1 MDESASKTFFSE
13 LMFTA
18 LYRITAVL
26 LTVFLSLSGCSSGV
40 DTQSASTTTTGTSPA
55 SNDPST
61 PATPNT
67 GPGTGGS
74 ESTGSDG
81 IIPVHQLADLNGD
94 VTDLAL
100 HPDGDIVVAG
110 TFSTYGGQPVPHV
123 IKLRPD
129 GSLAPWTLGVS
140 LINSLPVETAISP
153 DGKVWIAQRQ
163 GEVARLWR
171 VSDDGTLDSGFVPVD
186 FLFEESGGGVIP
198 SQVFQL
204 EPIGSGVYVVGTF
217 TRVNGQPRRGL
228 VRISA
233 AGQLDSGFNADIAS
247 SAYRLAPNPD
257 GTLYVTNFERLD
269 VSVVGSQI
277 LYRLNADGSRVSG
290 FSPVNVYTV
299 GFNARIYALARV
311 ADDTNDVLIG
321 GGFVLDYSGTVNPL
335 LDPTAIHNLA
345 RVNPDGSRDRVQPRP
360 QLGTDSTNTPIV
372 RAIAKTIDGSGD
384 FILTA
389 SGIRRFRPDGTPVLG
404 FQVGQTDSV
413 DDTDKLLCML
423 DGDTIVGGT
432 FTTYNGTSRGHIV
445 RINRDGSQQ

>member
-1 MDESASKTFFSE
+1 MDQRDSKTFLAAWRS
-13 LMFTA
+13 TA
-18 LYRITAVL
+18 LCRISAVL
-26 LTVFLSLSGCSSGV
+26 LTVFLCLSGCSNGG
-40 DTQSASTTTTGTSPA
+40 DTQSPASTTT
-55 SNDPST
+55 SNDPSA
-61 PATPNT
+61 PGTPNT

-74 ESTGSDG
+74 DSTGSNG
-81 IIPVHQLADLNGD
+81 SIPVRQLADLNGD

-163 GEVARLWR
+163 GDVARLWR
-171 VSDDGTLDSGFVPVD
+171 VSNDGTLDSGFVPVD
-186 FLFEESGGGVIP
+186 FLFDESSGGVIP
-198 SQVFQL
+198 SQIFQV
-204 EPIGSGVYVVGTF
+204 EPIGNGVYVVGTF

-228 VRISA
+228 VRILGT
-233 AGQLDSGFNADIAS
+233 GQLDGGFNADIPA
-247 SAYRLAPNPD
+247 SAYRVAPNPD

-311 ADDTNDVLIG
+311 ADDTNDVLVG
-321 GGFVLDYSGTVNPL
+321 GGFVLDASGTVNPL
-335 LDPTAIHNLA
+335 FDPTAIHNLA

-372 RAIAKTIDGSGD
+372 RAIAKTIDGSSD

-389 SGIRRFRPDGTPVLG
+389 DEVRRFRADGTPVPG
-404 FQVGQTDSV
+404 FQVGQTNSV
-413 DDTDKLLCML
+413 DDTDKLLCMP
-423 DGDTIVGGT
+423 DGDTVVGGT

-445 RINRDGSQQ
+445 RINRDGSQR